1 MSDLIVGE
9 LYLIRYDYV
18 HCVIHCIWSPTDLS
32 LGELSL
38 TYICN
43 IDQLIKQRSSNKKDT
58 VKSFTLALFACI
70 LDGRRLNNF

>member
-18 HCVIHCIWSPTDLS
+18 HSDLIFIWSPTDLS

-43 IDQLIKQRSSNKKDT
+43 VDQLIKQRSSNKKDT
-58 VKSFTLALFACI
+58 VKNFTLTLFACI
-70 LDGRRLNNF
+70 LDGRRLNTF